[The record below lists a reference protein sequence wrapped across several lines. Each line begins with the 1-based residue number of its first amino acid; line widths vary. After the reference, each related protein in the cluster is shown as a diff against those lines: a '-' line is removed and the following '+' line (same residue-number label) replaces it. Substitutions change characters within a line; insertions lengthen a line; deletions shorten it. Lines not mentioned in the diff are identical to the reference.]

1 MRKRIKA
8 IICSALS
15 LIFGGIGIQK
25 FYLGQTKR
33 GILYV
38 LFFWTGIPYLL
49 CVVDLIRFIFMT
61 EKEFNLIYNKD
72 YIENINYKNDYENYK
87 SKFDDAIDA
96 EYSYVDENS
105 DDNKNE
111 EKNYNNQENTE
122 ENIINKAL
130 EYHKLINDTII
141 SIKDYN
147 FSAKVKQL
155 NQLFK
160 SIIDKSSGYKR
171 NEIAIKNLDKML
183 EYNIPTTLKLINSYI
198 DLSSSNTSD
207 LNNVKKDIIESV
219 ESVTIY
225 LNKVLENIQKDDIID
240 ITSDIN
246 VLKAGLKKDGY
257 V

>member
-96 EYSYVDENS
+96 EYSYVDENNY
-105 DDNKNE
+105 DNRE
-111 EKNYNNQENTE
+111 EENYNNQENTE

-130 EYHKLINDTII
+130 EYYKLINETLI

-147 FSAKVKQL
+147 FASKVEKL

-160 SIIDKSSGYKR
+160 SIIDKSSSSKK
-171 NEIAIKNLDKML
+171 NERALKELDKML
-183 EYNIPTTLKLINSYI
+183 QYNIPTTLKLINSYI

-207 LNNVKKDIIESV
+207 LNNVKTDIMESV
-219 ESVTIY
+219 ESVIIY

-240 ITSDIN
+240 ITSDID